1 MRRYERADF
10 LGNFGDES
18 FFALAGGEDG
28 KQFFEIY
35 GLGDILSIILMKEP
49 SDDAKRKIE
58 RIRLEAERREMEA
71 LSRRMGTE
79 IRLAQIERVAITAQF
94 RKDSVRILS
103 RDIERLLARLYEL
116 LPDREAEA
124 FLNALLS
131 EDEEIRGKIIGL
143 SLLSALLKL
152 LSVPRLSESIDNLLR
167 EVSDAVEAANR
178 DVSALMKEGINLDRF
193 YYYIPTESDIYAKI
207 EALRNNLRVL
217 GRLEAFYKWLE
228 RFAPV

>member
-18 FFALAGGEDG
+18 FFALAGEEDG